1 MNHRQISRYY
11 EPAGLRPQFGFNLI
25 ELMISITISL
35 LIMLALITVFVNLSR
50 SNAEMARTNSQIENG
65 RSAIQLLQNDLTH
78 AGFWGGYVP
87 QYDDLSSY
95 GTPSPTSI
103 LGGSVPTSVPDPC
116 LAYNVANWTAEY
128 KGNLI
133 GIPVQAYTA
142 IPASCASAPSLLS
155 NQQVNTDVL
164 MVRHVEPCEA
174 GVGGCDNTAGKLYF
188 QNSFCEADL
197 SGSLAQAGA
206 ASTLTLAATASAADN
221 FYNGSTIRILSGP
234 GAGQS
239 RVVTAYNGTTKVATV
254 DSAWSSPLPSG
265 FSTYVFGVGYVL
277 DTTGHTFTKRNCTTT
292 ASKRKFISN
301 IYYIRNFANTAGDGI
316 PTLVRSQ
323 FDLASGTLAHQ
334 PAVALI
340 EGIEG
345 FRVEFGVDNLSKTSA
360 ATNYTQ
366 AVIWADP
373 TNLVTATN
381 RGNGSPDGAFVRCT
395 TAAPCTAAQ
404 LTDTVAVKLYLLVRS
419 SEPTPGYV
427 DNKTYYLDSA
437 RATAVDPCVDSTGTA
452 LTGAA
457 LTTCRSYKRHVF
469 STTVRLTN
477 ISERRETP

>member
-1 MNHRQISRYY
+1 MNSR
-11 EPAGLRPQFGFNLI
+11 PQSSCNNATALRPQFGFNLI
-25 ELMISITISL
+25 ELMIAITISL

-95 GTPSPTSI
+95 GTPSPTST

-133 GIPVQAYTA
+133 GIPVQTYTE
-142 IPASCASAPSLLS
+142 IPASCASLLTS
-155 NQQVNTDVL
+155 QQVNTDVL
-164 MVRHVEPCEA
+164 QVRHVEPCEA

-206 ASTLTLAATASAADN
+206 ANTITLATTASATDG
-221 FYNGSTIRILSGP
+221 FYNGATIRILSGP

-239 RVVTAYNGTTKVATV
+239 RVVTAYNGATKVATV
-254 DSAWSSPLPSG
+254 DSAWGSPIPSG

-277 DTTGHTFTKRNCTTT
+277 DTTGHTFTKRNCTTI

-323 FDLASGTLAHQ
+323 FDLAAQQ

-345 FRVEFGVDNLSKTSA
+345 FRVELGIDNLSKTGA

-395 TAAPCTAAQ
+395 TAVPCTAAQ

-437 RATAVDPCVDSTGTA
+437 RATAVDPCVDSAGTVLTGTA
-452 LTGAA
+452 LA
-457 LTTCRSYKRHVF
+457 TCRSYKRHVF